1 MHTPQPWLGSTFV
14 YILGRRTLPGYSELE
29 TWERHQ
35 KVRLR
40 VILFQAMEAL
50 FLPLPFTQQVRP
62 EKSSI
67 VFDNGL
73 NRWKPSAMGDC
84 MIMDSIDIMSSV
96 CSRNGAHLDTVNI
109 ASGYMVARCNAPATS
124 INNIR
129 ASILGALVRIEHQVL
144 PLDSHFVYVEG
155 GNLTIVPQFAQQ
167 LENLGRFCN
176 VAIVVTRN
184 GFDHDLHIYGDSDAA
199 IYARYR
205 AKVLLEHIYGLFI
218 APLDVPYSMQPL
230 LCGPRKVHLLHIFS
244 QTGVNV
250 YTLPQLLELQGTIE
264 PINRSLDEI
273 FLVGDAIQVQIAK
286 KLVANIFERTD
297 TIFKDV
303 QISRAALECLVMHF
317 RSEVEEIMTDLA
329 TFIQLPLL
337 TAEVPIVR
345 VLGTNRSSIE
355 CSIQRLMVLCC
366 KVYTARLDLH
376 DGKALAKASITEK
389 DVLGAAEHGATIL
402 SFHNSS
408 FLMSGTSDQV
418 KATMR
423 AIQALPQVSNFKQ
436 QPVFDLELGN
446 ELKDFIAGKKM
457 GKISRIVS
465 QTGSYIWFS
474 PLHDYNFHV
483 HVTAKTLSSCVEAL
497 KLLEE
502 ELPAEKWLYVPEPY
516 HKQVIGSGG
525 TRIQSLMRKYN
536 VYIKFS
542 SSGDKIPNAFG
553 QAQIDN
559 VLIRCP
565 AKNKAMLA
573 SAAEELLETVDQYA
587 REHQSIL
594 IRVPRNHRR
603 LLLSEATN
611 AMRDIEIANNTLI
624 NLPLEESRNT
634 ELVPVTGMGNSAQ
647 NTVEA
652 LKQFVPIDYEFRV
665 AMGRKFDQAVGV
677 GSDFAA
683 KVVAPLCIAF
693 NAQIQAFERVQMQ
706 NDSCIYSQIVV
717 SISRKNE
724 EALPQIA
731 DIITA
736 YLRDNGLDI
745 IDKGPLHTD
754 PVVESKPVKTLTSQ
768 STSSNP
774 SLLGDVSMETYDSPV
789 KNPGKPQGDIFTSF
803 FHGGMPPA
811 APKWGTPRPKTR
823 INR

>member
-1 MHTPQPWLGSTFV
+1 
-14 YILGRRTLPGYSELE
+14 
-29 TWERHQ
+29 
-35 KVRLR
+35 
-40 VILFQAMEAL
+40 MEAL
-50 FLPLPFTQQVRP
+50 FLPLPFSQQVRP
-62 EKSSI
+62 DKSSI
-67 VFDNGL
+67 VFDNGF
-73 NRWKPSAMGDC
+73 NQWKPSAMGDC
-84 MIMDSIDIMSSV
+84 MIMDNIDIMDSV
-96 CSRNGAHLDTVNI
+96 CSRFGAHLDTVNI
-109 ASGYMVARCNAPATS
+109 TSGYMVARCNAPAANINS
-124 INNIR
+124 IR
-129 ASILGALVRIEHQVL
+129 TSILGGLVRIDHQVL

-155 GNLTIVPQFAQQ
+155 GALTVEPQFAHQ
-167 LENLGRFCN
+167 LQSLGSFCK
-176 VAIVVTRN
+176 VALIITRN

-199 IYARYR
+199 EYARYR
-205 AKVLLEHIYGLFI
+205 AKVLLENVYGQYI
-218 APLDVPYSMQPL
+218 APLEVPYSMQPL

-250 YTLPQLLELQGTIE
+250 YTVPQLLELQGTIH

-273 FLVGDAIQVQIAK
+273 LLVGDAVQVQIAK
-286 KLVANIFERTD
+286 KLVANIYERTD
-297 TIFKDV
+297 TIFKDT
-303 QISRAALECLVMHF
+303 QISRAALECLVTHF
-317 RSEVEEIMTDLA
+317 KSEVEEIMTDLA

-337 TAEVPIVR
+337 TAEVPVVR
-345 VLGTNRSSIE
+345 VMGTNRSSVE
-355 CSIQRLMVLCC
+355 ASIQRLMVICC
-366 KVYTARLDLH
+366 KTYTARLDLH
-376 DGKALAKASITEK
+376 DSKILAKTSISEK
-389 DVLGAAEHGATIL
+389 DILGAARHGASIV

-408 FLMSGTSDQV
+408 FLVSGTSDNV
-418 KATMR
+418 KETMQ
-423 AIQALPQVSNFKQ
+423 AIQRIPQTSNFKQ
-436 QPVFDLELGN
+436 QPVYSLELGN

-457 GKISRIVS
+457 GKVSKIVS
-465 QTGSYIWFS
+465 QTGAYIWFS

-483 HVTAKTLSSCVEAL
+483 HVTAKTLSSCNEAL
-497 KLLEE
+497 RLLEE
-502 ELPAEKWLYVPEPY
+502 ELPAEKWLFVPEPY

-565 AKNKAMLA
+565 AKNKAMLTA
-573 SAAEELLETVDQYA
+573 AAEELLETVDQYA

-594 IRVPRNHRR
+594 IRMPRNHRR

-611 AMRDIEIANNTLI
+611 AMRDIEISNNTLI

-665 AMGRKFDQAVGV
+665 AMGRKFDQAVGL
-677 GSDFAA
+677 GSEFAA

-706 NDSCIYSQIVV
+706 NDSGIYSQIVV
-717 SISRKNE
+717 SVSNKNE

-745 IDKGPLHTD
+745 IDKGPLNSD
-754 PVVESKPVKTLTSQ
+754 PVVESKPVSKLVGHNTPH
-768 STSSNP
+768 NP
-774 SLLGDVSMETYDSPV
+774 SLLGDISMETYGTPV
-789 KNPGKPQGDIFTSF
+789 KNPGKPEGDIFTSF